1 MSWKGIHKVAAIL
14 TEMQQA
20 RSELISM
27 GSKGKALGT
36 KEGNQDIRL
45 GQMLEKAKD
54 SIKWDFAKITLEPT
68 RRIKWKQSTR

>member
-1 MSWKGIHKVAAIL
+1 MSWKGIHKVAGIL
-14 TEMQQA
+14 TQMQQL
-20 RSELISM
+20 RGELISM

-54 SIKWDFAKITLEPT
+54 SIKWDFARITLEPS
-68 RRIKWKQSTR
+68 RRIKWKQSIR